1 MNKQRWISMRLFAT
15 VGAAALC
22 FFLTTTS
29 TTYGAAVVNW
39 DFEDG
44 VAGSPFT
51 PVGQANGSG
60 GSVDTVAGTLMLC
73 GYRLLDTALNYE
85 NEEQVGEA
93 VRRSG
98 VPREEIALATKLPG
112 RFHGFE
118 ETIAGFEE
126 SRKNLGVEYVDLF
139 LIHWPMPRIGKYLD
153 SWRAMIQL
161 RDDGLV
167 RSIGVSNFTQEHL
180 TFIIQESGVVPA
192 VNQIELHPHFPQAA
206 MRAFHAEH
214 GIQTESWTPLARQR
228 SVLDDQVVTAVADAH
243 GVTPAQAVLRWHV
256 QLGSIPLPKSS
267 HQDRQRENLDVFGFE
282 LAPAEVASIAALES
296 GRLWGGD
303 PDTNEE
309 F

>member
-1 MNKQRWISMRLFAT
+1 MMIHNRPLNDGNELPAIGF
-15 VGAAALC
+15 G
-22 FFLTTTS
+22 
-29 TTYGAAVVNW
+29 TYLLNGDEGTDAVLS
-39 DFEDG
+39 
-44 VAGSPFT
+44 AI
-51 PVGQANGSG
+51 A
-60 GSVDTVAGTLMLC
+60 C

-85 NEEQVGEA
+85 NEAQVGEA

-98 VPREEIALATKLPG
+98 VPREDIVLATKLPG
-112 RFHGFE
+112 RFHGYE
-118 ETIAGFEE
+118 ETLAGFEE
-126 SRKNLGVEYVDLF
+126 SRANLGVDYLDVF
-139 LIHWPMPRIGKYLD
+139 LIHWPMPRVARFLD
-153 SWRAMIQL
+153 SWRAMITL

-180 TFIIQESGVVPA
+180 AFIIQETGVVPA

-206 MRAFHAEH
+206 MREFHAEH
-214 GIQTESWTPLARQR
+214 GIQTQSWSPLAHQR
-228 SVLDDQVVTAVADAH
+228 ELLANPAVAAVAKAH

-267 HQDRQRENLDVFGFE
+267 HASRQRENLDVFGFE
-282 LAPAEVASIAALES
+282 LSDAEVASIASLES

>member
-1 MNKQRWISMRLFAT
+1 MTIPTRALNDGHAIPAIGFGTYQLNGDE
-15 VGAAALC
+15 GADAV
-22 FFLTTTS
+22 LT
-29 TTYGAAVVNW
+29 AIEA
-39 DFEDG
+39 
-44 VAGSPFT
+44 
-51 PVGQANGSG
+51 
-60 GSVDTVAGTLMLC
+60 

-98 VPREEIALATKLPG
+98 VPRGEFVVTTKLPG
-112 RFHGFE
+112 RFHGYE

-126 SRKNLGVEYVDLF
+126 SRANLGLDYVDLF
-139 LIHWPMPRIGKYLD
+139 LIHWPMPRIGRYVE
-153 SWRAMIQL
+153 SWKAMIHL
-161 RDDGLV
+161 REQGLV

-180 TFIIQESGVVPA
+180 TSIIQESGVVPA
-192 VNQIELHPHFPQAA
+192 VNQIELHPHFPQGP

-214 GIQTESWTPLARQR
+214 GIRTESWTPLARQR
-228 SVLDDQVVTAVADAH
+228 SVLDDPVVVAVANAH

-256 QLGSIPLPKSS
+256 QLDSIPLPKSA
-267 HQDRQRENLDVFGFE
+267 HAERQRENLDVFGFE
-282 LAPAEVASIAALES
+282 LSDAEVASIASLES